1 LQELFFKERRR
12 RQAGRPS
19 VPANDPDK
27 MKVLFGTV
35 MALVGTVFCFF
46 RRCSFVL
53 WVDICAT
60 AKAQPADIPESMG
73 WWLRQQRDLL
83 AMSADEAGSLSRNPN
98 PKSEP

>member
-1 LQELFFKERRR
+1 
-12 RQAGRPS
+12 

-35 MALVGTVFCFF
+35 LALVVSSAGCDCRPLLLLGIYPFL
-46 RRCSFVL
+46 R
-53 WVDICAT
+53 

-83 AMSADEAGSLSRNPN
+83 AMSADEARSFTC
-98 PKSEP
+98 KA